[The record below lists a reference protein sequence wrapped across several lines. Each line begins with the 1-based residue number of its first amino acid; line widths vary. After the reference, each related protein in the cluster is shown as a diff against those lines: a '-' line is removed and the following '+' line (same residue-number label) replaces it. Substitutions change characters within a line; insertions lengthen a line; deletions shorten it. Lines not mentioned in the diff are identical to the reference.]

1 MKSKQLL
8 VLVIAAA
15 ALGGGGLVVLKNR
28 QADYSRSATDMG
40 GKVLGTFD
48 VNAVAGLRLTQG
60 TNVLNVVKSGDTWT
74 VKERG
79 GYPAN
84 FGEIA
89 ELVRKFSDLKVAQP
103 QRVGASRLGM
113 LELTRDKATAVEL
126 LGSDGKVLKTILLGK
141 KHSRGGGDDSSPFG
155 GGAMPDGRYVMV
167 GDDLASV
174 AVVTDPLNS
183 ANPEPKEWVAKDF
196 IKVEQPVF
204 IEVTAA
210 EATNSFQLTRTNEL
224 AEWTLTGVKPGEE
237 PDKTKLAAF
246 SSALSGPGFNDVLVN
261 PDLKA
266 LGLDQP
272 TEVTLRTT
280 AGFSYKLRVGH
291 PIGEDSYPVQVS
303 VDASLAKERTP
314 GKDEKP
320 EDKAK
325 LDKEFADKLA
335 KQQEKLKAEQSL
347 SKWTFTVS
355 KWTMDSLLKKRGE
368 LMTDKKADPNP
379 PAETPASVID
389 PSKLGIP
396 GLPGAN

>member
-8 VLVIAAA
+8 VLVVAAA
-15 ALGGGGLVVLKNR
+15 ALGGGGLLVLKNR
-28 QADYSRSATDMG
+28 QADYSRSTTDMG

-60 TNVLNVVKSGDTWT
+60 TNILNVLKSGDGWI

-84 FGEIA
+84 FGEVA

-103 QRVGASRLGM
+103 QRVGASQLGR
-113 LELTRDKATAVEL
+113 LELTRDTATAVEL
-126 LGSDGKVLKTILLGK
+126 LGTDGKALKTILLGK
-141 KHSRGGGDDSSPFG
+141 KHSKGGAEDSSPFG

-167 GDDLASV
+167 GDDLSSV
-174 AVVTDPLNS
+174 AVVTDPLSS
-183 ANPEPKEWVAKDF
+183 ANPKPEEWVAKDF

-204 IEVTAA
+204 VEVTAA

-224 AEWTLTGVKPGEE
+224 ADWTLTDLKPGEAT
-237 PDKTKLAAF
+237 DKAKLTPF
-246 SSALSGPGFNDVLVN
+246 SSALSSPSFNDVLVN
-261 PDLKA
+261 PDLSA
-266 LGLDQP
+266 LGLDKP
-272 TEVTLRTT
+272 TEVTVRTAT
-280 AGFSYKLRVGH
+280 GFAYKLRVGH
-291 PIGEDSYPVQVS
+291 PVGEDSYPVQVG
-303 VDASLAKERTP
+303 VDASLVKERTP

-335 KQQEKLKAEQSL
+335 KQQEKLKAEQAL

-355 KWTMDSLLKKRGE
+355 KWSLDSILKKRSE
-368 LMTDKKADPNP
+368 LLTDKNAAPNP
-379 PAETPASVID
+379 AGEAPAGID
-389 PSKLGIP
+389 PLKLGLP